1 MTSNYWKKRQ
11 DALMAGLDKKDEKF
25 SEKLAKEYDR
35 LQSELEKEIA
45 YYYQKY
51 GADDILEY
59 RTMMAELSDS
69 ERDEI
74 FKDFDSFV
82 QNHPEHANLLPI
94 RQNIYKLNRLEGL
107 QMSVR
112 MKMAELGLIEQDLM
126 TEYLKTSYKYGY
138 ESTMK
143 NLKNTSSFFSIN
155 NSLLQQALSDKWFNE
170 KNYSDRIW
178 DNKDTL
184 RNWLTNDLKD
194 GIISGKNYDAM
205 VKSLM
210 HRVDTGKFY
219 AKRLV
224 WTESA
229 FFMNTANA
237 HAFMEDG
244 ILRYQYTSIIDDRT
258 SKTCRKLNKQYFEFK
273 DYRPGLNAPPMHS
286 FCRSTIVPIEND
298 VVIDDERQELN
309 ENIASKLSPEA
320 ISRYNDTINNMPPD
334 IASLWSKF
342 GDQLNLHNAKSK
354 SGYYDPSSKGVY
366 MNIAEDLKGSNIHNP
381 LQVFFHEFGH
391 HIDDLAYSKDGLAS
405 GKVILSN
412 NKTLGQTVFDEV
424 TSTLKGISKD
434 EGIPIR
440 EARWKMYDEL
450 QRAYQENPRMMA
462 SVSDLFGGATKNVV
476 KYRVGH
482 STGYWEPYKSKVF
495 KRTKEQKED
504 FRNQNLGAEAFAEF
518 TDAKSTNKESL
529 DYMKKWLPNSY
540 KAYTE
545 LVSKILK
552 G

>member
-1 MTSNYWKKRQ
+1 MILNVQQVVLKMSNYWKKRQ

-25 SEKLAKEYDR
+25 SLKLAKEYDR
-35 LQSELEKEIA
+35 LQNELEKEIA

-69 ERDEI
+69 EREEI

-112 MKMAELGLIEQDLM
+112 IKMAELGLIEQNLM
-126 TEYLKTSYKYGY
+126 TEYLKMSYKYGY
-138 ESTMK
+138 EATLK

-155 NSLLQQALSDKWFNE
+155 NPLLQQALSDKWFNE

-205 VKSLM
+205 IKSLM
-210 HRVDTGKFY
+210 QRVDTGKFY

-237 HAFMEDG
+237 HAFMDDG
-244 ILRYQYTSIIDDRT
+244 ILRYQYTAIIDNRT
-258 SKTCRKLNKQYFEFK
+258 SKTCKKLNKQFFEFK
-273 DYRPGLNAPPMHS
+273 DYRPGINAPPMHS

-298 VVIDDERQELN
+298 VDISEPSNKNTKKKRKKTNRFTAVSER
-309 ENIASKLSPEA
+309 
-320 ISRYNDTINNMPPD
+320 
-334 IASLWSKF
+334 
-342 GDQLNLHNAKSK
+342 
-354 SGYYDPSSKGVY
+354 SGG
-366 MNIAEDLKGSNIHNP
+366 
-381 LQVFFHEFGH
+381 
-391 HIDDLAYSKDGLAS
+391 
-405 GKVILSN
+405 
-412 NKTLGQTVFDEV
+412 
-424 TSTLKGISKD
+424 
-434 EGIPIR
+434 
-440 EARWKMYDEL
+440 
-450 QRAYQENPRMMA
+450 
-462 SVSDLFGGATKNVV
+462 
-476 KYRVGH
+476 
-482 STGYWEPYKSKVF
+482 
-495 KRTKEQKED
+495 
-504 FRNQNLGAEAFAEF
+504 
-518 TDAKSTNKESL
+518 
-529 DYMKKWLPNSY
+529 
-540 KAYTE
+540 
-545 LVSKILK
+545 
-552 G
+552 